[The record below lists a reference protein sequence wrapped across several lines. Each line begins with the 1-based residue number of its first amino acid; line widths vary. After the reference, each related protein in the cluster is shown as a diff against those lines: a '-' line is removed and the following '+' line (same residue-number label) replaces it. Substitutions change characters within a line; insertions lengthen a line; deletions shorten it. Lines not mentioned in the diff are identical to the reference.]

1 MSQSHVI
8 EGRVPGFALMRL
20 GENDDRRARRSEG
33 KDSASLWLGAVAE
46 GGARDAKEK
55 LTEIAERCGGS
66 CDEYDKLEQAIVT
79 FVTGEPST
87 SSWWKI
93 A

>member
-1 MSQSHVI
+1 LPSCDWEKMMT
-8 EGRVPGFALMRL
+8 GGLA
-20 GENDDRRARRSEG
+20 GAKGKTAR
-33 KDSASLWLGAVAE
+33 SLWLGAVAE
-46 GGARDAKEK
+46 GGARDAREK

-66 CDEYDKLEQAIVT
+66 CDEYEKLEQAIVT

>member
-1 MSQSHVI
+1 MMTR
-8 EGRVPGFALMRL
+8 GLAGAK
-20 GENDDRRARRSEG
+20 GKTAR
-33 KDSASLWLGAVAE
+33 SLWLGAVAE
-46 GGARDAKEK
+46 GGARDAREK

-66 CDEYDKLEQAIVT
+66 CDEYNKLEQAIVT